1 MARTLIRRGLIA
13 AAICTAQA
21 AATAPHVLSP
31 ERMRIVAAQ
40 TLRAGDTS
48 MARIFAKALLKRDSK
63 DTQARLILAK
73 AEAMDGDTVAAM
85 ADAKRAHIDASDDDA
100 KYYSARQVA
109 HLLHKDGKHTRAGW
123 WLRRSYQFAP
133 DDAAATRS
141 QRDFQIVKAANPL
154 QVKLAFATSP
164 SSNVNNGSSADT
176 IEIFGLPFELSPD
189 AQALS
194 GWVTT
199 LGVKADYR
207 LQNGMIA
214 GVSFET
220 SDKRLSA
227 EAMAAAPGAEG
238 SDYDTTLLAFRLG
251 KSFDLADGKV
261 FGEASIGQS
270 WFGGSKLSH
279 FAKLSAYWQR
289 PLDERSKIGFGATV
303 EHSMPDRAGGATSTT
318 FGATANWTRHLD
330 AGVLSL
336 NSGLAT
342 TRADLDD
349 SENTVLQL
357 GARWSPKD
365 KILGGNAS
373 VYGKLEYRDFPTS
386 ALDADGRQDT
396 GVTIG
401 ASLHLT
407 QYDYMGFSPTIGVEA
422 RHIASNVSLYDREEY
437 GLSIG
442 IKSAF

>member
-1 MARTLIRRGLIA
+1 MARTFIRRGLIA
-13 AAICTAQA
+13 AAICSAQA

-31 ERMRIVAAQ
+31 DQMRVAAAQ
-40 TLRAGDTS
+40 ILRSGDTGL
-48 MARIFAKALLKRDSK
+48 ARLFAEALLKRDAK

-73 AEAMDGDTVAAM
+73 AEAIDGDTSAAM
-85 ADAKRAHIDASDDDA
+85 AAARRAHRDATDDEG

-141 QRDFQIVKAANPL
+141 QRDFRLVKSANPL
-154 QVKLAFATSP
+154 NVKLDFSTSP

-189 AQALS
+189 AQSLS
-194 GWVTT
+194 GWATT

-207 LQNGMIA
+207 FDNGIVA
-214 GVSFET
+214 GVSLET
-220 SDKRLSA
+220 TDKRLSS
-227 EAMAAAPGAEG
+227 EAKAAAPDAKG
-238 SDYDTTLLAFRLG
+238 SDYDTALLAFRLG
-251 KSFDLADGKV
+251 KSFDLAEGKLY
-261 FGEASIGQS
+261 GEVSVGQS
-270 WFGGSKLSH
+270 WFGGSELSH
-279 FAKLSAYWQR
+279 YAKLSANWQR
-289 PLDERSKIGFGATV
+289 SLDQRTKIGFGATV
-303 EHSMPDRAGGATSTT
+303 EHSVSDRAGAATSTT
-318 FGATANWTRHLD
+318 YGVTADWMRYMDTGA
-330 AGVLSL
+330 LSF

-342 TRADLDD
+342 TTADLDD

-357 GARWSPKD
+357 GARWSPK
-365 KILGGNAS
+365 KEIMGGKAS

-386 ALDADGRQDT
+386 AYDADGRQDA

-401 ASLHLT
+401 AQLHLT

-422 RHIASNVSLYDREEY
+422 RHVASNVDLYDREEY

-442 IKSAF
+442 IKSSF